1 MHRGYASFQESTE
14 QDSFVTIRI
23 HSSPPLKELS
33 LVPLRTISPLSVLRS
48 TSVLISP
55 ARAIGVKRPAVA
67 IEVMNSMRA
76 RYFFLFAF
84 LAHWALQYLFLLSNV
99 VKTFPQIEHFF

>member
-1 MHRGYASFQESTE
+1 MVGFAVFGLLL
-14 QDSFVTIRI
+14 RI
-23 HSSPPLKELS
+23 KVSVAM
-33 LVPLRTISPLSVLRS
+33 LVLLLMIWLMVMVRLV
-48 TSVLISP
+48 
-55 ARAIGVKRPAVA
+55 GVKLLEVA

>member
-1 MHRGYASFQESTE
+1 MVGFAVFGLLLRIKAS
-14 QDSFVTIRI
+14 VAM
-23 HSSPPLKELS
+23 
-33 LVPLRTISPLSVLRS
+33 LVLLLMIWLMVMVRLV
-48 TSVLISP
+48 
-55 ARAIGVKRPAVA
+55 GVKLLAVA